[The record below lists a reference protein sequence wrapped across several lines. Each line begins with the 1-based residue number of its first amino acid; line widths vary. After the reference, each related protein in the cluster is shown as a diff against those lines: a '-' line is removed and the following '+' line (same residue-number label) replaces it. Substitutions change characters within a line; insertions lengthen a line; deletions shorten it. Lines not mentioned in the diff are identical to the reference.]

1 MTPRAWAAFVI
12 VSIVWGVPYYL
23 IKVTVGEVPPA
34 LVAWSRLALC
44 AVLLLPLAAS
54 RGALRPAWERRWWV
68 AALGLGYMALPF
80 TLIPI
85 GERFI
90 SSSLAAIIIGAVPLV
105 VALIT
110 LRAERP
116 RPLRIVG
123 LLVGFAGVATL
134 VGVDVGG
141 RREELIGVACLALVA
156 ILYAA
161 GPVVTS
167 RRLAETD
174 PVATVAIASSIGV
187 AALSPVVLVSGLP
200 NRVPSKEVL
209 LALLALGVACTAV
222 GLALYFF
229 LVTEAGPARAS
240 VVTYLNPAVAVI
252 VGVTLLHERV
262 TVATLAGFA
271 LILAGSWLATLGRGQ
286 SRRRAAA
293 PQPLQ
298 R

>member
-1 MTPRAWAAFVI
+1 LTPRAWAAFVI

-23 IKVTVGEVPPA
+23 IKVAVGEVSPA

-44 AVLLLPLAAS
+44 AVCLLPLAAG

-80 TLIPI
+80 TLIPV

-110 LRAERP
+110 VRAERP
-116 RPLRIVG
+116 RPLRIAG

-134 VGVDVGG
+134 VGFDVGG

-156 ILYAA
+156 LLYAV

-167 RRLAETD
+167 RRLAGTD
-174 PVATVAIASSIGV
+174 PVATVAIASSIAV

-200 NRVPSKEVL
+200 DRVPSKGVIF
-209 LALLALGVACTAV
+209 ALLALGVACTAV

-229 LVTEAGPARAS
+229 LVAEAGPARAS
-240 VVTYLNPAVAVI
+240 VVTYVNPAVAVL

-262 TVATLAGFA
+262 RAATLAGFA
-271 LILAGSWLATLGRGQ
+271 LILVGSWLATIGRGQ

-293 PQPLQ
+293 PQPVQ

>member
-1 MTPRAWAAFVI
+1 VTPRAWAAFVI
-12 VSIVWGVPYYL
+12 VSVAWGVPYYL
-23 IKVTVGEVPPA
+23 IKVAVGEVSPA

-54 RGALRPAWERRWWV
+54 RGALGAAWERRWWV

-123 LLVGFAGVATL
+123 LLAGFAGVATL

-156 ILYAA
+156 VLYAI

-167 RRLAETD
+167 RRLAEID
-174 PVATVAIASSIGV
+174 PVATVAIASSVGV
-187 AALSPVVLVSGLP
+187 AALSPVILVSGLP
-200 NRVPSKEVL
+200 DRVPSKEVIF
-209 LALLALGVACTAV
+209 ALLALGVACTAV

-229 LVTEAGPARAS
+229 LVTEAGPTRAS
-240 VVTYLNPAVAVI
+240 VVTYVNPAVAVI
-252 VGVTLLHERV
+252 VGVALLHERV
-262 TVATLAGFA
+262 TAATLAGFA
-271 LILAGSWLATLGRGQ
+271 LILAGSWLATLGRAQ
-286 SRRRAAA
+286 SRVRAAA